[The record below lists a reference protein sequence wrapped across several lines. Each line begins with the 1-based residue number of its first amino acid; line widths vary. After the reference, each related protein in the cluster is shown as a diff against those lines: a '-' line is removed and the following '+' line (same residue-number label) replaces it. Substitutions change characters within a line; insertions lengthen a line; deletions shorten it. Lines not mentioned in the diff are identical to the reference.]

1 MIQKRKKMVLDD
13 PDLYRCLSQD
23 PSLAAAMERI
33 GPCRLRGS
41 DGKTPYQALFRAIV
55 GQQLHGRAAEAILG
69 RICALGDGETP
80 SPQDLATYTDESLRA
95 CGLSAAK
102 LLALRGLAEA
112 TISGVVPDPVEAQN
126 LSDDALIARL
136 VTLRGIG
143 RWTVEMLLIFT
154 LNRRDVLPVDD
165 FAIRAGWQKLR
176 GLDLPPKP
184 AALRAEGLRFA
195 PYRSALAWYLWR
207 LSEEGKAIKNVLTGD

>member
-1 MIQKRKKMVLDD
+1 MEEEFSVSDD
-13 PDLYRCLSQD
+13 QALYACLGQD
-23 PSLAAAMERI
+23 PVLATALTRI
-33 GPCRLRGS
+33 GPCRLRGT
-41 DGKTPYQALFRAIV
+41 DGKTPYQALFRAII

-69 RICALGDGETP
+69 RVCALTGGLMPEPEALLAQPDET
-80 SPQDLATYTDESLRA
+80 LRA
-95 CGLSAAK
+95 CGLSASK

-112 TISGVVPDPVEAQN
+112 RLTGLVPDLQEAAL
-126 LSDDALIARL
+126 LSDEALIERL
-136 VTLRGIG
+136 VMLRGIG

-165 FAIRAGWQKLR
+165 FAVRAGWQKLY

-184 AALRAEGLRFA
+184 AALRKEGERFS

-207 LSEEGKAIKNVLTGD
+207 LSEEGKTIKNVLTGD